1 MNWSEA
7 SKLGLYMN
15 IKTAIVLIGAA
26 AVIAIVL
33 LINISDQKDIP
44 PRPAISYDSPK
55 GVVKEISKQNF
66 LKTVGSLKLVQIIEG
81 HEAQKQISRLHGR
94 SISMANGFIAV
105 YQGSGEDKM
114 TIWVSVHK
122 NSKEA
127 ESLIAKMHEKIDTVT
142 GFQNHQDLDISGNV
156 YHFVTGMGQSHYF
169 YYRGNDAIWIGI
181 ASPEEMKILSE
192 VIRML

>member
-1 MNWSEA
+1 
-7 SKLGLYMN
+7 MN

-33 LINISDQKDIP
+33 LINISDQKDIS
-44 PRPAISYDSPK
+44 PRPEIAYDSANR
-55 GVVKEISKQNF
+55 VDKEVTKQSF
-66 LKTVGSLKLVQIIEG
+66 LKTAGSLKLVRIIEG
-81 HEAQKQISRLHGR
+81 NEAQKQISRLHR
-94 SISMANGFIAV
+94 SSISMENGFIAA
-105 YQGSGEDKM
+105 YRGNGEDKM
-114 TIWVSVHK
+114 TIWVSIHK
-122 NSKEA
+122 DSKEA
-127 ESLIAKMHEKIDTVT
+127 ESIIAKMHKKIDSVT

-156 YHFVTGMGQSHYF
+156 YHFVTGLGQSHYF

>member
-1 MNWSEA
+1 
-7 SKLGLYMN
+7 MN

-33 LINISDQKDIP
+33 LINISDQKDISP
-44 PRPAISYDSPK
+44 TPEIAYDSANR
-55 GVVKEISKQNF
+55 VDKEVTKQSF
-66 LKTVGSLKLVQIIEG
+66 LKTVGSLKLVQVIEG
-81 HEAQKQISRLHGR
+81 NQAQKQISRLHR
-94 SISMANGFIAV
+94 SSISMENGFIAA
-105 YQGSGEDKM
+105 YRGNGEGQM
-114 TIWVSVHK
+114 TIWVSIHK
-122 NSKEA
+122 DSKEA
-127 ESLIAKMHEKIDTVT
+127 ESIIAKMHEKIDTVT

-181 ASPEEMKILSE
+181 ASSEEMKILSE